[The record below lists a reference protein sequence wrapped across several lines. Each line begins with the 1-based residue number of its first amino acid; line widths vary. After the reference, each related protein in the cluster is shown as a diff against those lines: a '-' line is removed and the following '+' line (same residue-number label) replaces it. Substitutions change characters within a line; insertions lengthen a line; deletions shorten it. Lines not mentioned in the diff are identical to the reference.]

1 MNKLIKIL
9 SIFLILSVFN
19 CAEYT
24 EIDSMVK
31 TEFSVNESQD
41 AYFKY
46 KLGEIKGPIGLHFLL
61 ANLYTVEVSIYK
73 KQDDE
78 EPFLTYKLAEN
89 QFQEIDATDF
99 DDYVYII
106 IKETYKYFYTDYI
119 TVYDSNEVIQLKPSE
134 PLVINNFLSNNKY
147 EMSFTS
153 EKTITLV
160 YNTLIT
166 EESKRKITI
175 LYENET
181 ILNQEEVSIYENEF
195 NPGEINIIVENFV
208 ESESDKQIPAQDFSL
223 IVYEKSNSYEFQK
236 VNVNEAIKSKYIYNN
251 NTQNFYYYADISNKV
266 NSNTFNFKLNFKY
279 YLLKNV
285 TFFTK
290 IIYLD
295 NEVTEED
302 LENNIPTENKLPY
315 SYDEDSDE
323 FLRIYFKDTN
333 SEKQYKYL
341 LVKVQIEEN
350 EYYVGSKDIEIS
362 LGNEVEIFDL
372 KENDYNDAFTIDKKL
387 IDYIPIY
394 FKLELDPNEKYL
406 LTSQYQDLT
415 SFIKG
420 DLLNENEINNNYL
433 INTNEIII
441 LSGINEL
448 TVKVFGSTTN
458 NVIFYIEK
466 IDQKNLM
473 SAEDERNNE
482 IFEIKMNENECN
494 EGIKYILGTYDYETY
509 AYGQNKVNYY
519 WTIDSGD
526 FEVYFKDTINLEKVG
541 SLFPSQQSQIQEKNT
556 EILLDKNIDLFTVKC
571 KKEGTMSIR
580 PVTKEFIETTHK
592 IEQNTIN
599 QKTLYDYSEIVQL
612 TTLLGQNMG
621 TVYFSILSLEGDKLT
636 IIPDTPGL
644 FPEQTI
650 ENELFFSSADLSK
663 YKMDQL
669 AIRVNSTSLEKNI
682 EILEIIHNKYNT
694 YKKVNKGDNKDITLN
709 NIYIPIS
716 EKNKKIKIIL
726 ENLENKKISYGVI
739 NSASNNEN
747 YLATADKYP
756 NTTKIELKETK
767 ENIDVENI
775 YYNKKDNLKPYMY
788 LLVSVLGE
796 EDSLSYN
803 VKVEIDEEEDSGNN
817 TALIVFILL
826 ICAIVLGFIILAL
839 FMIVIKKRT
848 SQNDIEMD
856 KTDKL
861 YSQNQN
867 EVDP

>member
-1 MNKLIKIL
+1 
-9 SIFLILSVFN
+9 
-19 CAEYT
+19 
-24 EIDSMVK
+24 
-31 TEFSVNESQD
+31 
-41 AYFKY
+41 
-46 KLGEIKGPIGLHFLL
+46 
-61 ANLYTVEVSIYK
+61 
-73 KQDDE
+73 
-78 EPFLTYKLAEN
+78 
-89 QFQEIDATDF
+89 
-99 DDYVYII
+99 
-106 IKETYKYFYTDYI
+106 
-119 TVYDSNEVIQLKPSE
+119 
-134 PLVINNFLSNNKY
+134 
-147 EMSFTS
+147 
-153 EKTITLV
+153 
-160 YNTLIT
+160 
-166 EESKRKITI
+166 
-175 LYENET
+175 
-181 ILNQEEVSIYENEF
+181 
-195 NPGEINIIVENFV
+195 
-208 ESESDKQIPAQDFSL
+208 
-223 IVYEKSNSYEFQK
+223 
-236 VNVNEAIKSKYIYNN
+236 
-251 NTQNFYYYADISNKV
+251 
-266 NSNTFNFKLNFKY
+266 
-279 YLLKNV
+279 
-285 TFFTK
+285 
-290 IIYLD
+290 
-295 NEVTEED
+295 
-302 LENNIPTENKLPY
+302 
-315 SYDEDSDE
+315 
-323 FLRIYFKDTN
+323 
-333 SEKQYKYL
+333 
-341 LVKVQIEEN
+341 
-350 EYYVGSKDIEIS
+350 
-362 LGNEVEIFDL
+362 
-372 KENDYNDAFTIDKKL
+372 
-387 IDYIPIY
+387 
-394 FKLELDPNEKYL
+394 
-406 LTSQYQDLT
+406 
-415 SFIKG
+415 
-420 DLLNENEINNNYL
+420 
-433 INTNEIII
+433 
-441 LSGINEL
+441 
-448 TVKVFGSTTN
+448 
-458 NVIFYIEK
+458 
-466 IDQKNLM
+466 M

-580 PVTKEFIETTHK
+580 PVTKKFIETTHK

-644 FPEQTI
+644 FPEKTI

-756 NTTKIELKETK
+756 NTTKIELNETK

-775 YYNKKDNLKPYMY
+775 YYNKKDNLKPYIY

-796 EDSLSYN
+796 EDNLSYN
-803 VKVEIDEEEDSGNN
+803 VKVEIDEEEEDSGNN

-848 SQNDIEMD
+848 SQIDIEND